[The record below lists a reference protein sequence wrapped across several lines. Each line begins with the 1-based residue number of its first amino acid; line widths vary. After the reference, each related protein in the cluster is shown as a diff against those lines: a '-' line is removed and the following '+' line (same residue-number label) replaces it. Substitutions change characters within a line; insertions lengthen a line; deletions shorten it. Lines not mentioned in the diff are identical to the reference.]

1 MATTQEFYRLGSR
14 LPRYTTKLSTFANG
28 MYLTNQIIPEGYAK
42 IMANY
47 DIDDTGSC
55 IRPRRGREQIQVLD
69 YDSEALGPAS
79 LTDYVYA

>member
-1 MATTQEFYRLGSR
+1 
-14 LPRYTTKLSTFANG
+14 

-42 IMANY
+42 IIANY

-79 LTDYVYA
+79 LTDYVYAYKEDESEVACPIPLIATFFL